1 MALAQLG
8 DDGGDE
14 VLGSAPLWFF
24 FAKGNKTKEI
34 MKIKEKEQGLCKQK
48 IRNPQVAVLSALHS
62 G

>member
-34 MKIKEKEQGLCKQK
+34 MKIKEKEQG
-48 IRNPQVAVLSALHS
+48 
-62 G
+62 